1 MKTRN
6 LRFIKKVFLAAALT
20 LAAPAGFG
28 AFDPVNDDTDIFLA
42 DPSFNAERP
51 NVLIIMDNTANW
63 NQPFTAEKSALVNVV
78 GSLGD
83 GLNVGI
89 GMFTE
94 TGGSNG
100 GNDGMYIRYAVRQMT
115 STNKAAFQALVNSFD
130 SNGDKSNGGK
140 AALAMYEA
148 YLYYSGGDAYAG
160 SGKAKR
166 DYAGNTT
173 GGPAGAVP
181 GSLPGNA
188 FTDSSSTR
196 YVSPIIS
203 SCQKNFIIYLSNGKA
218 QDSNSDLTT
227 SLNGLTTANGGTAPN
242 QITLSNV
249 SPDSSSQQGN
259 WADEWAK
266 WMSINDCNQTFS
278 GTQTVVTYTI
288 DVGPANVTDPS
299 VNGAG
304 WSTLLKSMAA
314 SSGGKYFPIVS
325 NDPGAAQAIQQALT
339 TIFNEVQAVN
349 SVFAATTLPV
359 SVNVRG
365 TNLNQVYIGVFRPDQ
380 NKLPRWLGNL
390 KMYKLGVDSATQTL
404 FLADALGNVAS
415 NSSTGFI
422 SSSATSFWTTGS
434 TFWTFRGPTYATTDV
449 GKQSDSPDG
458 DLVEKGAAA
467 ERLRVKFPT
476 SQGARNVFTCTSP
489 SGGVCANGTTF
500 SSSLA
505 STNFSA
511 GGTGYPPDNTD
522 ITAADLGAYLQYP
535 VTSLQ
540 AAVNADGVTST
551 VTAVLGAIP
560 NPSWSTGSQ
569 VVRISGA
576 SPNSF
581 NASPD
586 PTFAGYTENS
596 PSAGLTTFTY
606 QISSVLPG
614 NIAAVQTSTAH
625 QMRTGDFVTVTGAS
639 PAVYNVTNA
648 PISVVNPNRFTYTLG
663 GNATGPAT
671 LGTVKGSKPVNLVLG
686 QRNSTTAFAV
696 IPAHGYSGTSITG
709 FGMSGSVYS
718 FFNSVLGGTATAL
731 TGTSDTLSYTVSGL
745 ITGTANAVLVTS
757 NSHELQTGDLITV
770 SGGSTGY
777 NVTDVAVTR
786 IDGNRF
792 VYPASGITGGN
803 TGALTIT
810 AKRRVNLSATD
821 SPARSL
827 SNGSGGTRGTATG
840 NTGTFVHNIVTPA
853 NWKVDISCAN
863 PTAGA
868 ATGFN
873 TPTGATG
880 GATVT
885 SAPNSTTFTY
895 AIASSTPAANTTATG
910 TTSGTDYTGAACTG
924 SILAQF
930 RKTTFA
936 APAAVDAIMDNGS
949 GILATTPISATSDAV
964 RSFATGFITAGRPSD
979 QDTTARANIINWV
992 RGQDN
997 KEDENVNGSLT
1008 DVRASVHGD
1017 VLHSRPAV
1025 VNYNRFGD
1033 DNDVYAF
1040 YGSNDGMLH
1049 VLKAGAASSET
1060 GISPGDERWSFI
1072 PREFFSKLSR
1082 LRDNTPAISSN
1093 NPKPYFADGPITVYQ
1108 KDVNGDGQL
1117 TPGGGDKVYVYVAFH
1132 RGGQF
1137 FYAFDVTDPAAPK
1150 LLWRKTNADSG
1161 YSELGQTWSS
1171 PQVTKLA
1178 ANIGNAAN
1186 PENVVLVFGAGYD
1199 ANVDD
1204 VNPCLL
1210 QKVDPTS
1217 ITLKPVGS
1225 GTVDY
1230 STPVGS
1236 CTINNATGTSTVRTR
1251 TMGRGVLIVDAFNG
1265 NVVWQAGPSPSG
1277 AANNVTVPGMTCSI
1291 PADVTAIDFDR
1302 NGTVDFIYA
1311 GDTCA
1316 NLWRIDVSDT
1326 NIANWQVN
1334 KLASLS
1340 GTSDTDILNQ
1350 RKFLFPAD
1358 AVASSDLNGNF
1369 IAVLIGSGDRQHAFD
1384 TSIQDRFYMIKDRT
1398 VVGATPPATTSD
1410 SQLFDAST
1418 ANGVNDFGWKMNFGL
1433 GEKDVGGTVTLGGTT
1448 FFNTNQPSST
1458 AGGGACGSNLGIAR
1472 QYSINFADA
1481 TATADLNSS
1490 GFITTEDRSK
1500 IVAGGGFLPSP
1511 VPATV
1516 EIGGKKYQVVIS
1528 GTQVQQPPG
1537 ATLDTRTRSYWYREY
1552 E

>member
-1 MKTRN
+1 MKTTN
-6 LRFIKKVFLAAALT
+6 LRLIKNAFIAAALA

-63 NQPFTAEKSALVNVV
+63 NQPFAAEKSALVNVV
-78 GSLGD
+78 GTLSD

-94 TGGSNG
+94 TGGGNG
-100 GNDGMYIRYAVRQMT
+100 GNDGMYIRYAVRQLT
-115 STNKAAFQALVNSFD
+115 ATNKTAFQALVNSLD

-148 YLYYSGGDAYAG
+148 YLYYAGLDAYGG

-173 GGPAGAVP
+173 GGPSGAVP
-181 GSLPGNA
+181 GSFPGNA
-188 FTDSSSTR
+188 FADGSSTR
-196 YVSPIIS
+196 YVSPIVS
-203 SCQKNFIIYLSNGKA
+203 PCQKNFIIYISNGKA
-218 QDSNSDLTT
+218 SDNSSDLST
-227 SLNGLTTANGGTAPN
+227 SLAGLTAANGGIAPS

-249 SPDSSSQQGN
+249 SPESSSQQGN
-259 WADEWAK
+259 WSDEWAK
-266 WMSINDCNQTFS
+266 WMSINDCNQTIS
-278 GTQTVVTYTI
+278 GVQTVVTYTI
-288 DVGPANVTDPS
+288 DVGPSVVIDNS

-304 WSTLLKSMAA
+304 WTTLLKSMAA
-314 SSGGKYFPIVS
+314 SSGGKYFPIS
-325 NDPGAAQAIQQALT
+325 NSDPNEAQAIQNALT

-365 TNLNQVYIGVFRPDQ
+365 TNLNQVYIGVFRPDA

-390 KMYKLGVDSATQTL
+390 KMYKLGVDTATQTL
-404 FLADALGNVAS
+404 FLADANNNVAS

-422 SSSATSFWTTGS
+422 SSGATSFWTTGS

-467 ERLRVKFPT
+467 ERLRIKFPT
-476 SQGARNVFTCTSP
+476 SQGARNVYTCTSP

-500 SSSLA
+500 SSTLA

-560 NPSWSTGSQ
+560 SPSWSTGSQ
-569 VVRISGA
+569 VVRVSGA
-576 SPNSF
+576 LPNSF

-586 PTFAGYTENS
+586 PTIAGYTENS

-614 NIAAVQTSTAH
+614 NVAAVQTSTAH
-625 QMRTGDFVTVTGAS
+625 QMRTGDFVTVSGAT
-639 PAVYNVTNA
+639 PAVYNVANS
-648 PISVVNPNRFTYTLG
+648 PISVVNPTRFTYTLSA
-663 GNATGPAT
+663 NASGPGT
-671 LGTVKGSKPVNLVLG
+671 LGTVQGAKRVNALIG
-686 QRNSTTAFAV
+686 QRSTTTAFAV

-709 FGMSGSVYS
+709 FGINGSTYS

-731 TGTSDTLSYTVSGL
+731 TGTSDTLSYTTGTV
-745 ITGTANAVLVTS
+745 ITGTANTVLVTS
-757 NSHELQTGDLITV
+757 NSHELQSGDLITV
-770 SGGSTGY
+770 TGGSQAGY
-777 NVTDVAVTR
+777 NVTDAVVTR

-792 VYPASGITGGN
+792 IYPSSAAITAAN
-803 TGALTIT
+803 TGTLTIT

-827 SNGSGGTRGTATG
+827 SNGSGGAKSTATG
-840 NTGTFVHNIVTPA
+840 ITGTFVHNLSTA
-853 NWKVDISCAN
+853 WKVDMSCAN
-863 PTAGA
+863 PSGFNITGA
-868 ATGFN
+868 AV
-873 TPTGATG
+873 AS
-880 GATVT
+880 V
-885 SAPNSTTFTY
+885 PNSTTFTY
-895 AIASSTPAANTTATG
+895 ALTTSVTASTTATG
-910 TTSGTDYTGAACTG
+910 TSTGTDYTGAACTG
-924 SILAQF
+924 SILTQF
-930 RKTTFA
+930 RKTTFTT
-936 APAAVDAIMDNGS
+936 PAAVDAIADNGS

-964 RSFATGFITAGRPSD
+964 RTFATGFITAGRPSD

-997 KEDENVNGSLT
+997 KQDENSNSSFT
-1008 DVRASVHGD
+1008 DIRASVHGD

-1049 VLKAGAASSET
+1049 VLKAGSASSES
-1060 GISPGDERWSFI
+1060 GINPGDERWSFI

-1082 LRDNTPAISSN
+1082 LRDNTPAVSSA

-1117 TPGGGDKVYVYVAFH
+1117 TPSGGDKVYVYAAFH

-1137 FYAFDVTDPAAPK
+1137 LYAFDATDPAAPK

-1161 YSELGQTWSS
+1161 YSELAQTWSS

-1186 PENVVLVFGAGYD
+1186 PENVVLIFGAGYD
-1199 ANVDD
+1199 PNVDD

-1217 ITLKPVGS
+1217 ITLKPGAT

-1236 CTINNATGTSTVRTR
+1236 CTIGSPTGSPTTR
-1251 TMGRGVLIVDAFNG
+1251 ARSMGRGVLIVDAFNG

-1291 PADVTAIDFDR
+1291 ASDVTAIDFDR

-1316 NLWRIDVSDT
+1316 NLWRIDVSDSA
-1326 NIANWQVN
+1326 IGNWQVN
-1334 KLASLS
+1334 KLAALS

-1358 AVASSDLNGNF
+1358 AVASNDLNGNF

-1398 VVGATPPATTSD
+1398 VVGATPPATISD
-1410 SQLFDAST
+1410 SQLFDATTS
-1418 ANGVNDFGWKMNFGL
+1418 NGVNDFGWKMGFGL

-1481 TATADLNSS
+1481 GATADLNSS
-1490 GFITTEDRSK
+1490 GFITTADRAR

-1537 ATLDTRTRSYWYREY
+1537 ATLDTRSRTYWYREY